1 LLWYPITVYRIA
13 TIVWNGRP
21 FGATRR
27 LNRWPPSCTLLQQG
41 KEAAMRRNGK
51 EKWSGVEGQVSLEA
65 DTLNDRSRAAI
76 ALLRSADPDERQFDE
91 LEVNFESSGYS
102 DPGRYDGA
110 WENCY
115 PAEYEDERIVTDVF
129 LTTAGQKIRVADH
142 VMLVVERDPLVQA
155 EVAKV
160 ELEFPGPDY
169 DAMYEAALERK
180 RGW

>member
-1 LLWYPITVYRIA
+1 
-13 TIVWNGRP
+13 
-21 FGATRR
+21 
-27 LNRWPPSCTLLQQG
+27 
-41 KEAAMRRNGK
+41 MRRNGK

-180 RGW
+180 RGWQQCTRKGGSDEGTGEVVRHRVRGPGARCAASDRRSGLRL